1 MKISVESILGSARRI
16 NNQKNVDERSSQN
29 RNKEVKTD
37 SVAIE
42 KKVLSRLDSIQN
54 KLKDTQTS
62 LTRNQTISDGMNQ
75 LHEDLAKGAPQQQN
89 ILNNVRFEGNAV
101 LREFVG
107 EQVSGGILDAK
118 NEQLEKLMREDVT
131 TISRLQIEAENILAS
146 EMIDGAAAQK
156 QMESIQAVMPENP
169 RSAMGAFHSLDAD
182 AVMRL
187 IR

>member
-1 MKISVESILGSARRI
+1 MKISVESILGSAQRI

-62 LTRNQTISDGMNQ
+62 HTRNQIVHDGMNQ
-75 LHEDLAKGAPQQQN
+75 LREDMAKGAPRQQD
-89 ILNNVRFEGNAV
+89 ILSSVRFEGNAV

-118 NEQLEKLMREDVT
+118 T
-131 TISRLQIEAENILAS
+131 
-146 EMIDGAAAQK
+146 
-156 QMESIQAVMPENP
+156 
-169 RSAMGAFHSLDAD
+169 
-182 AVMRL
+182 
-187 IR
+187 

>member
-1 MKISVESILGSARRI
+1 MKISVESILGSAQRI

-42 KKVLSRLDSIQN
+42 KKVMSRLDSIQN

-62 LTRNQTISDGMNQ
+62 LTRNQTIHDGMNQ
-75 LHEDLAKGAPQQQN
+75 LREDLAKGAPRQQD
-89 ILNNVRFEGNAV
+89 ILSSVRFEGNAV

-118 NEQLEKLMREDVT
+118 TEQLDGLMRENINA
-131 TISRLQIEAENILAS
+131 ISRLQIEAENILAS
-146 EMIDGAAAQK
+146 DMIDGAAAQK

-169 RSAMGAFHSLDAD
+169 RSAMGAFHNLDAD